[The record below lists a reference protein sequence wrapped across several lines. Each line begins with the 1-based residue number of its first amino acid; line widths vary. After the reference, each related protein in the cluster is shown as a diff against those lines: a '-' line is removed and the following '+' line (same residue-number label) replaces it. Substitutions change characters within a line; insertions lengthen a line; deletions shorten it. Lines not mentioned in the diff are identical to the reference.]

1 MKTIDVSQSLHDFDG
16 KTELQAENGPLTL
29 KLALLSQIRLA
40 HTLPLP
46 ESDQSLLYAVGCRIA
61 TAEGPVEVPQ
71 AEYDAL
77 KRLTDKPPAA
87 PLILTQQVKRM
98 VDGAT

>member
-1 MKTIDVSQSLHDFDG
+1 MKTLDFGQSLLDFDG
-16 KTELQAENGPLTL
+16 KTELQAENGTLTL

-40 HTLPLP
+40 HTLQLP
-46 ESDQSLLYAVGCRIA
+46 DADQSLLYAVACRIA
-61 TAEGPVEVPQ
+61 TADGPCEIPQ
-71 AEYDAL
+71 PEYDAL